1 MSARIVKKEF
11 FMDTKEIIDRIF
23 KNPSIKYE
31 LTEFENLGKPI
42 HDILAI
48 YPKAVATG
56 RDAGKTKYYL
66 KSFIPFSSGNEEVQ
80 VYVED
85 GKSNPEEIVRQLWIY
100 KLINQYGYKMDEI
113 DLEAGVQFGTEVGT
127 KAADII
133 VYTDNAKETPKIIVE
148 CKKPKRKDGI
158 EQLKSYMNAKGAPV
172 AVWSNGSDSIIL
184 YRPYPKEFDDT
195 LFDIP
200 KRGQEP
206 KDVLETKKTLLQLK
220 RDFNFKKI
228 IQDLEELVLAD
239 SGKDEFNEI
248 FKLIFAK
255 IWDEKEALENRR
267 DKTVEFGKALDP
279 DITFDRINGLF
290 KRACEE
296 WPGIFKENEDIELA
310 KRHLQVCV
318 GPIEGVRLMGSNL
331 RIMDDAFEY
340 LLPTEAKKKKGQF
353 FTPRHVV
360 EMCVRM
366 LNPTQ
371 KEYVMDP
378 SCGSGGFLLHA
389 MDWCYPAH
397 DNSQRE
403 LRKHKY
409 ASKYLWGIDFEA
421 RAAKTSRA
429 LMLIAGD
436 GHTNIFGPD
445 VSSLDPKTWYE
456 SGSGQALM
464 YGLRQTRLTVKKIP
478 DNETLRDDD
487 KAWEY
492 FDELKFDVILANPP
506 FAGEM
511 KDRRMLAHYDL
522 AKPALKRAGDDKA
535 PKEERDVLFI
545 ERILKMLRPGGRAAI
560 VLPQG
565 KFNNSSL
572 AFIREW
578 ILKKARLLA
587 VVGLHPNT
595 FKPHT
600 GTKTSVLF
608 VQKYTEQQLVDI
620 ARVHDAVAKD
630 CPAYETEIQALL
642 DGHEGDVPEE
652 SIPEAVADLIVE
664 TFNEPEIEE
673 PAEENGDGDNGDDE
687 TTEPSSDEERITQA
701 EEKLDNLRSDLI
713 RVKQKLDDL
722 GSDLE
727 ALEQQKQT
735 ELESIEDQF
744 ENQIAETQAA
754 WSGTKTALNAEL
766 KPIKAE
772 KRNQVKEVKAEYGIK
787 LKDTKAQ
794 QKNRKKSL
802 NNELKR
808 LEKEISAA
816 EHDLKLLTNRGKLE
830 LVLEDSD
837 MIGTLKER
845 WIAAEVAKRLDYP
858 IFMAVSERGG
868 KNNSGDYEYVLD
880 EDGHLVEDASGQ
892 PKIDQDLVN
901 YDLTADELADAAA
914 IADDQLCVAEAFVR
928 FAQQQG
934 FDFWGAE

>member
-1 MSARIVKKEF
+1 MNAGIDTKESS
-11 FMDTKEIIDRIF
+11 MNTKEIIDRIF
-23 KNPSIKYE
+23 KDPATKYE
-31 LTEFENLGKPI
+31 LTEFENLGKAI
-42 HDILAI
+42 HDILTI
-48 YPKAVATG
+48 YPKTAVTG
-56 RDAGKTKYYL
+56 RGVGKTRYYL
-66 KSFIPFSSGNEEVQ
+66 KSIVPFSSGNEEVQ
-80 VYVED
+80 VYAED
-85 GKSNPEEIVRQLWIY
+85 GKANPEEIIRQLWVY
-100 KLINQYGYKMDEI
+100 KLINQYGYKTDEI
-113 DLEAGVQFGTEVGT
+113 DLEASVQFGTEVGT

-133 VYTDNAKETPKIIVE
+133 VYTDNTKETPKIIVE

-206 KDVLETKKTLLQLK
+206 KDVIATKKTILQLK
-220 RDFNFKKI
+220 KDFNFKKI

-255 IWDEKEALENRR
+255 IWDEKETMENRK

-279 DITFDRINGLF
+279 DITYDRINGLF
-290 KRACEE
+290 KKACEE

-366 LNPTQ
+366 LNPKQ
-371 KEYVMDP
+371 KEFVMDP
-378 SCGSGGFLLHA
+378 ACGSGGFLLHA
-389 MDWCYPAH
+389 MEWCYPAD
-397 DNSQRE
+397 DNDKRE
-403 LRKHKY
+403 LRKHRY
-409 ASKYLWGIDFEA
+409 AAKYLWGIDFEA

-445 VSSLDPKTWYE
+445 VSSLDPRTWFE
-456 SGSGQALM
+456 NASGQALM
-464 YGLRQTRLTVKKIP
+464 QGLRQAKLTAKKIP
-478 DNETLRDDD
+478 DNETLRDED

-492 FDELKFDVILANPP
+492 FDELRFDVILANPP

-511 KDRRMLAHYDL
+511 KDRKMLVHYEL

-608 VQKYTEQQLVDI
+608 VQKYTEQQLADI
-620 ARVHDAVAKD
+620 ARVHDEVAKD
-630 CPAYETEIQALL
+630 CPAFDAEIQELL
-642 DGHEGDVPEE
+642 AEHEGDVPEE
-652 SIPEAVADLIVE
+652 AIPEAVADLIAE
-664 TFNEPEIEE
+664 TFSEPEAEE
-673 PAEENGDGDNGDDE
+673 PADDNGNGENGDAE
-687 TTEPSSDEERITQA
+687 VAEPPSDEERIAQA
-701 EEKLDNLRSDLI
+701 EEKVDSLRAELL
-713 RVKQKLDDL
+713 RVKQKLADL
-722 GSDLE
+722 NSDVE
-727 ALEQQKQT
+727 ALALQQQAEIKAIT
-735 ELESIEDQF
+735 NTF
-744 ENQIAETQAA
+744 E
-754 WSGTKTALNAEL
+754 GTKQECSVHLKLIKAQHKEAVKALKAAQKEKSKRYNAE
-766 KPIKAE
+766 I
-772 KRNQVKEVKAEYGIK
+772 
-787 LKDTKAQ
+787 
-794 QKNRKKSL
+794 
-802 NNELKR
+802 KR
-808 LEKEISAA
+808 LEREIPAA
-816 EHDLKLLTNRGKLE
+816 CRDLKLLTNRGKLE
-830 LVLEDSD
+830 LILEDSD
-837 MIGTLKER
+837 LIGTLKER

-880 EDGHLVEDASGQ
+880 ADGHLVEDLSGH

-901 YDLTADELADAAA
+901 YDLTADDLANAAA
-914 IADDQLCVAEAFVR
+914 IPEDQLCIAEAFVR
-928 FAQQQG
+928 FAQAEG

>member
-1 MSARIVKKEF
+1 MLLMKANQP
-11 FMDTKEIIDRIF
+11 MNTKELIDRIF
-23 KNPSIKYE
+23 KEPGIKFE

-42 HDILAI
+42 HDIITI
-48 YPKAVATG
+48 YPKVVTTG
-56 RDAGKTKYYL
+56 KDAGKTKYYL
-66 KSFIPFSSGNEEVQ
+66 KSFIPFSTGNEEVQ
-80 VYVED
+80 VYAEG
-85 GKSNPEEIVRQLWIY
+85 GKSAPEEIVRQLWVY
-100 KLINQYGYKMDEI
+100 KLMQQYGYKAEEI
-113 DLEAGVQFGTEVGT
+113 DLEKSVQFGTEVGT

-133 VYTDNAKETPKIIVE
+133 VYTDATKVTPKIIVE

-172 AVWSNGSDSIIL
+172 AVWSNGADSIIL
-184 YRPYPKEFDDT
+184 YRPYPAQFDDT

-200 KRGQEP
+200 KRGQAP
-206 KDVLETKKTLLQLK
+206 KDVLEASKTLLQLK
-220 RDFNFKKI
+220 KDFNFKKI

-255 IWDEKEALENRR
+255 IWDEKEALENRAS
-267 DKTVEFGKALDP
+267 KVVEFRKAIDP
-279 DITFDRINGLF
+279 EITYDRINKLF
-290 KRACEE
+290 HKACEE
-296 WPGIFKENEDIELA
+296 WPGIFKAGEDIELA

-366 LNPTQ
+366 LNPTR
-371 KEYVMDP
+371 KEYLIDP
-378 SCGSGGFLLHA
+378 ACGSGGFLLHA
-389 MDWCYPAH
+389 MDWCYPAT
-397 DNSQRE
+397 DNEQRE
-403 LRKHKY
+403 LRKHRY
-409 ASKYLWGIDFEA
+409 AAKYLWGIDFET

-456 SGSGQALM
+456 TGSGQALM
-464 YGLRQTRLTVKKIP
+464 NGLRQAKLTAKKIP
-478 DNETLRDDD
+478 ENEPLTDDD

-492 FDELKFDVILANPP
+492 FDELKFDVIFANPP

-511 KDRRMLAHYDL
+511 KDRKMLAHYEL
-522 AKPALKRAGDDKA
+522 AKPALKRAGDDKQ

-545 ERILKMLRPGGRAAI
+545 ERILKMLKPGGRAAI

-608 VQKYTEQQLVDI
+608 VQKYTQDQLDQI
-620 ARVHDAVAKD
+620 AQVHDEVAGACPDYEAEIKD
-630 CPAYETEIQALL
+630 LL
-642 DGHEGDVPEE
+642 AQFDAAQDVPEE
-652 SIPEAVADLIVE
+652 AIPEAIADLLAE
-664 TFNEPEIEE
+664 TFAEPE
-673 PAEENGDGDNGDDE
+673 PAEAANGN
-687 TTEPSSDEERITQA
+687 DEEANSESGEETSPEVEDRLAAA
-701 EEKLDNLRSDLI
+701 EEKLSDLKAAL
-713 RVKQKLDDL
+713 VKAKQQLM
-722 GSDLE
+722 DLE
-727 ALEQQKQT
+727 SDAEALAQQHEQ
-735 ELESIEDQF
+735 E
-744 ENQIAETQAA
+744 IAAIA
-754 WSGTKTALNAEL
+754 DHWAGTKAELNAHL
-766 KPIKAE
+766 KPIKADH
-772 KRNQVKEVKAEYGIK
+772 KQALAALKETQKDKQKTLKAEIK
-787 LKDTKAQ
+787 ALEKHIPQAE
-794 QKNRKKSL
+794 R
-802 NNELKR
+802 ELKT
-808 LEKEISAA
+808 
-816 EHDLKLLTNRGKLE
+816 LTNRGKLE
-830 LVLEDSD
+830 LMLADAEL
-837 MIGTLKER
+837 IGTLKER

-868 KNNSGDYEYVLD
+868 KNNSGDYEYVVD
-880 EDGHLVEDASGQ
+880 EDGSLVEFPEGHPQERQ
-892 PKIDQDLVN
+892 PVVDQDLVN
-901 YDLTADELADAAA
+901 FDLRPEDYADASR
-914 IADDQLCVAEAFVR
+914 IPDDKLCIAEAFVR
-928 FAQQQG
+928 FAQEQK
-934 FDFWGAE
+934 FSFWGSE

>member
-1 MSARIVKKEF
+1 MDEGARDRQSRNEGMNAGI
-11 FMDTKEIIDRIF
+11 DTKESSMNTKDIIDHIF
-23 KNPSIKYE
+23 KDPATKYE
-31 LTEFENLGKPI
+31 LTEFENLGKAI

-48 YPKAVATG
+48 YPKTAATG

-85 GKSNPEEIVRQLWIY
+85 GKANPEEIVRQLWVY
-100 KLINQYGYKMDEI
+100 KLIHQYGYKMDEI

-133 VYTDNAKETPKIIVE
+133 VYTDNSKETPKIIVE

-220 RDFNFKKI
+220 KDFNFKKI

-267 DKTVEFGKALDP
+267 DRTVEFGKALDP

-290 KRACEE
+290 KKACEE

-318 GPIEGVRLMGSNL
+318 GPIEGVRLLGSNL

-340 LLPTEAKKKKGQF
+340 LLPTESKKKKGQF

-366 LNPTQ
+366 LNPTR

-378 SCGSGGFLLHA
+378 ACGSGGFLLHA
-389 MDWCYPAH
+389 MEWCYPVG
-397 DNSQRE
+397 DNDQRE

-409 ASKYLWGIDFEA
+409 AAKYLWGIDFEA

-445 VSSLDPKTWYE
+445 VNSLDPKTWYE

-464 YGLRQTRLTVKKIP
+464 LGLRQAKLTAKKIP
-478 DNETLRDDD
+478 EQENLRDED

-492 FDELKFDVILANPP
+492 FNELKFNVILANPP
-506 FAGEM
+506 FAGEI
-511 KDRRMLAHYDL
+511 KDRKMLVHYDL
-522 AKPALKRAGDDKA
+522 AKPALKRAGNNKS

-608 VQKYTEQQLVDI
+608 VQKYTGQQLSDI
-620 ARVHDAVAKD
+620 ARVHDEVAKD

-642 DGHEGDVPEE
+642 DGHKGDVAAEA
-652 SIPEAVADLIVE
+652 IPEAVADLLAE
-664 TFNEPEIEE
+664 TFSEPEAEE
-673 PAEENGDGDNGDDE
+673 PADDSGNGENDGDE
-687 TTEPSSDEERITQA
+687 EAVELPSDEERIAQA
-701 EEKLDNLRSDLI
+701 EEKVDNLRGELL
-713 RVKQKLDDL
+713 RVKQKLADL
-722 GSDLE
+722 DSDVE
-727 ALEQQKQT
+727 ALAQQQEQD
-735 ELESIEDQF
+735 LDALAS
-744 ENQIAETQAA
+744 A
-754 WSGTKTALNAEL
+754 WTGNKGDL
-766 KPIKAE
+766 
-772 KRNQVKEVKAEYGIK
+772 RFQVKEMRATYKVDTQTLKQSQKEKSKRYKAEI
-787 LKDTKAQ
+787 
-794 QKNRKKSL
+794 
-802 NNELKR
+802 KR
-808 LEKEISAA
+808 LEKEIPIA
-816 EHDLKLLTNRGKLE
+816 ERDLKLLTNRGKLE
-830 LVLEDSD
+830 LILADTD
-837 MIGTLKER
+837 LIDTLKER

-880 EDGHLVEDASGQ
+880 ADGHLMEEASGQ

-901 YDLTADELADAAA
+901 YDLTAADLFNAAT
-914 IADDQLCVAEAFVR
+914 IPDDQLCVAEAFVR
-928 FAQQQG
+928 FAQAEG
-934 FDFWGAE
+934 FDFWRGE